1 MDNSSN
7 QSLQNIPTEQRIH
20 QLNQIDKDLIH
31 LLEGIDNQ
39 TITKLASIIKDIKAE
54 IISEK
59 NQK

>member
-1 MDNSSN
+1 MDKSSS
-7 QSLQNIPTEQRIH
+7 QSFQNTQTEQRIH

-39 TITKLASIIKDIKAE
+39 TISKLTSIIKDIKAE